1 MKRHPDSWPLVR
13 LLGSGGL
20 LLLAVIS
27 GAQGQVYEKIY
38 SFTDANAATT
48 AANIGKSPRS
58 PLVRD
63 LDGNFYGTTYNGGAN
78 GYGTVFK
85 MTSAGVL
92 TTMVEFTNNGAS
104 NSGSYPGG
112 GLVQGNDGN
121 FYGTTGN
128 GGATFY
134 GTVFKMT
141 PAGVLTT
148 LVGFT
153 DNGASNKGS
162 NPGAALTQG
171 TDGNFYGTTT
181 YGGTSGIG
189 TVFKVTPAGVLTT
202 LVNFTGTTGSLGS
215 YPFGALLQGTDGN
228 FYGTTWHGGAS
239 DLGTVFRMTPAG
251 VLTTLVEFTGTGAGK
266 KGSYPFSTLLQATD
280 GNFYGTT
287 SQGGATD
294 QGTVFRMTP
303 AGTLTTLVEFT
314 GNGASNKG
322 YYPQAGLVQGS
333 DGNFY
338 GTTYYG
344 GAIDR
349 GTLFKMTPAGVLT
362 TLVEFTVN
370 GASNK
375 GSYPYATLTQGSDGN
390 FYGSTIAGG
399 AFGYGTEFKVTPSGG
414 LTTLVEFT
422 DNGGPKNMGRHPY
435 AGLVQGGD
443 GSLYGTTREG
453 GATNIGTAFK
463 VTAGGVLTK
472 LVDFD
477 GGGASSNW
485 SYPEATL
492 ELGSDGNFYGTTTYG
507 GTSNNGTV
515 FKMTPGGGLTTLA
528 NFTDNGASNKGRL
541 PGAGLVRG
549 SDGNFYGTT
558 NAGATTGLGSIY
570 KMTPAGA
577 LTTLVEFTGNLGNGR
592 GPFPGLVQGTDG
604 NFYGASTRGGTNSY
618 GTFFKMTPAGVL
630 TTLLEFTGTAGAYK
644 GQNPNGPFIQSTDGN
659 FYGTTYQGGASNFGT
674 VFKVSPGGVFTTL
687 VEFTGNGASNKG
699 SYPRA
704 ALVRGSDGNFYG
716 TTTAGGATDDG
727 TVFKVTPLGV
737 LTTLFDFSNDSIDS
751 GPRGEL
757 VFGSDG
763 NLYGTA
769 SGQTSSSGSVFR
781 LVYPGVPDV
790 FLLGS
795 AGADVQSTAA
805 VISVKVNARG
815 SATTS
820 NIEYG
825 TDGVNFPN
833 SLPLSPAPLTG
844 YHTTLVGTTLNGLT
858 KGSTYYY
865 RIRATSSAGTTLS
878 AVASF
883 STLAEPVVTVGAA
896 SSIAPASAQFN
907 GTVNARNYDATV
919 VFQYGT
925 DGNTFPNQVAAVP
938 GTVTG
943 STNVAVNAAVAGLTK
958 GTTYYYRI
966 SAANAG
972 GTIVSGASSFTTL
985 TDPVATIGPASYV
998 TSNSAILNGFVNA
1011 KGATTAVT
1019 FEYGTDGVNFPNS
1032 VGATPASVT
1041 GNTAT
1046 AVSATVGGLAQGT
1059 TYYYRVKGTSAGGL
1073 GVSSAATFAVDILS
1087 GFTRVL
1093 PAAAPPAQGYVFV
1106 SLLPG
1111 NIASGWRFVGEQ
1123 LWRPSGLPVGGLAT
1137 GDRQIEYRP
1146 VPGYIQPLRETVSV
1160 ISGGAASVVTAEY
1173 YPTPGGASG
1182 GMTVVLKPD
1191 ALPGAQWRLL
1201 GENDTQWRNSGVT
1214 VNGLIPGVYLVECK
1228 PVAGRTTPPAISVPV
1243 SAGQTKVATATYLL
1257 ADAGAG
1263 TPPTVLPFETVNS
1276 NPALPY
1282 AFVGQLRND
1291 VGVATGFV
1299 VKARVVATAAHV
1311 VFDDGSLS
1319 YVTGLQWLFQRDS
1332 GTYEPKPQIPRGFYV
1347 FNGYAAQ
1354 RTADA
1359 TPGQSTPASQNL
1371 DAAALYFLEDAGR
1384 GGFGGY
1390 LGSDTVNNEFLL
1402 SSKLKM
1408 LVGYPVDGI
1417 AVANQGRMH
1426 ATPAGNATFTLAYLH
1441 TFATADI
1448 RSSGGNSGGPLC
1460 VQFDDGKYYP
1470 AAIYL
1475 GGTAQT
1481 VVRAIDSGVIDLFNR
1496 AEVSGNGG
1504 ANNVSGGISQV
1515 DTPFSGTTFFAAA
1528 LKVDILPA
1536 AAVSGGATW
1545 KLSPTGT
1552 AWPAGQQLNTLAP
1565 GDYTLQFTPVAGFLT
1580 PVPGP
1585 ITLTAG
1591 NLSSVTATYNGI
1603 ITQPADLT
1611 VVASAS
1617 ATFTVGVSGTPTS
1630 YQWRRNGLDIAG
1642 ANAASYTRTN
1652 VTIADTGNYSVVV
1665 TWGAQGSLT
1674 SANATLNVSASI
1686 PTGDFNADGKADIL
1700 WQNTTTGERYVW
1712 FMSGTTYTGGTSLG
1726 TIPPV
1731 WSLAGN
1737 ADFNAD
1743 GKTDLVWQNTTTGER
1758 YIWLMNGTTFSSSV
1772 FLGVVPTA
1780 WQIAGTGDFNGD
1792 GKPDLLWQNT
1802 ATGERYL
1809 WLMNGTTHTGDVSL
1823 GVVPLAWSIVAVADF
1838 NGDGKPDLLWQNTTT
1853 GERYLWLMNGVV
1865 HASDVSLGVVPL
1877 AWSIVAAA
1885 DYNGD
1890 GKPDILWQNTATGER
1905 YVWFMNGT
1913 VHTADVSLGIVD
1925 LNWQLVK

>member
-1 MKRHPDSWPLVR
+1 MKSHPDFCPAIRSLATI
-13 LLGSGGL
+13 GL
-20 LLLAVIS
+20 LLLALVS
-27 GAQGQVYEKIY
+27 WAQAQVYEKVF
-38 SFTDANAATT
+38 SFTAAARGGPLEVVGFTP
-48 AANIGKSPRS
+48 AG
-58 PLVRD
+58 LVRGND
-63 LDGNFYGTTYNGGAN
+63 GNYYGTTRNGGANNYGTVFKLTPAGEITTLVEFTGYGATNKGSQPNGGLVQGPDGNFYGTTTHGGP
-78 GYGTVFK
+78 
-85 MTSAGVL
+85 
-92 TTMVEFTNNGAS
+92 
-104 NSGSYPGG
+104 SG
-112 GLVQGNDGN
+112 D
-121 FYGTTGN
+121 
-128 GGATFY
+128 Y

-148 LVGFT
+148 LVEFT
-153 DNGASNKGS
+153 YSGPSNKGGW
-162 NPGAALTQG
+162 PFAGLVLG
-171 TDGNFYGTTT
+171 TDGNFYGTTYFGAT
-181 YGGTSGIG
+181 YG
-189 TVFKVTPAGVLTT
+189 
-202 LVNFTGTTGSLGS
+202 
-215 YPFGALLQGTDGN
+215 
-228 FYGTTWHGGAS
+228 YGTAFS
-239 DLGTVFRMTPAG
+239 MTPAG
-251 VLTTLVEFTGTGAGK
+251 V
-266 KGSYPFSTLLQATD
+266 
-280 GNFYGTT
+280 
-287 SQGGATD
+287 
-294 QGTVFRMTP
+294 
-303 AGTLTTLVEFT
+303 LTTLVEFT

-322 YYPQAGLVQGS
+322 GEPMAKLVQGSDGNFYGTTSIGAANGDGTVFKLTPAGVLTTLVEFTGDGLTNRGRNPRAELVQGSDGNFYGTTQLGGVDNYYGTVFKMTPAGVLTTLVEFNNFTGSGPYAGLVQGS

-344 GAIDR
+344 GIFGYGTAFMMTPNGTLTTLLEFTGTGQGYNDGSFPPSPLVQGSDGNFYGTTERGGKGDAGTIFRMTPDGVLTTLVEFLGQQRSVGIQPYAGLIQGSDGNFYGATVRGGTWDQGTVFKLTPAGVETTLVQFQGYPDGGSPNAGLVQGTDGNFYGTTSAGGVAAVGTVFKLTPAGVRTTLVQFTRNGASNKGGLPYAGMVQGSDGNFYGTTNIGGTSDR
-349 GTLFKMTPAGVLT
+349 GTVFKLTPAGVLTTLVEFTSPRGYPVGGLAVGTDGNFYGTTTDGSNGSAFKLTPAGVLTTLFVFTGTTGSYKGTNPQASLVLGTDGFFYGTTVSGGANNLGTVFKMTPAGVLT
-362 TLVEFTVN
+362 TLVEFTGN
-370 GASNK
+370 GASNV
-375 GSYPYATLTQGSDGN
+375 GS
-390 FYGSTIAGG
+390 
-399 AFGYGTEFKVTPSGG
+399 
-414 LTTLVEFT
+414 
-422 DNGGPKNMGRHPY
+422 HPY

-443 GSLYGTTREG
+443 GNFYGTTREG
-453 GATNIGTAFK
+453 GANG
-463 VTAGGVLTK
+463 
-472 LVDFD
+472 
-477 GGGASSNW
+477 
-485 SYPEATL
+485 Y
-492 ELGSDGNFYGTTTYG
+492 
-507 GTSNNGTV
+507 GTV
-515 FKMTPGGGLTTLA
+515 FKL
-528 NFTDNGASNKGRL
+528 
-541 PGAGLVRG
+541 
-549 SDGNFYGTT
+549 
-558 NAGATTGLGSIY
+558 
-570 KMTPAGA
+570 
-577 LTTLVEFTGNLGNGR
+577 
-592 GPFPGLVQGTDG
+592 
-604 NFYGASTRGGTNSY
+604 
-618 GTFFKMTPAGVL
+618 TPAGVL
-630 TTLLEFTGTAGAYK
+630 TTLSDFSDDLVDV
-644 GQNPNGPFIQSTDGN
+644 NPRGKLTL
-659 FYGTTYQGGASNFGT
+659 ASN
-674 VFKVSPGGVFTTL
+674 
-687 VEFTGNGASNKG
+687 
-699 SYPRA
+699 
-704 ALVRGSDGNFYG
+704 
-716 TTTAGGATDDG
+716 
-727 TVFKVTPLGV
+727 
-737 LTTLFDFSNDSIDS
+737 
-751 GPRGEL
+751 
-757 VFGSDG
+757 G

-769 SGQTSSSGSVFR
+769 SAELTGGRGGVFR
-781 LVYPGVPDV
+781 LVFPGAPEV
-790 FLLGS
+790 FLLSPAEQDIRTTTALIS
-795 AGADVQSTAA
+795 A
-805 VISVKVNARG
+805 KVNARG
-815 SATTS
+815 TATTS
-820 NIEYG
+820 TIEYG
-825 TDGVNFPN
+825 TDGVNFP
-833 SLPLSPAPLTG
+833 SVVTLFPSPVNGYLTS
-844 YHTTLVGTTLNGLT
+844 LVGTTLSGLP

-865 RIRATSSAGTTLS
+865 RIRATSSVGTTLS

-883 STLAEPVVTVGAA
+883 TTLAEPLVTVSAA
-896 SSIAPASAQFN
+896 SNVTPTSAQFN
-907 GTVNARNYDATV
+907 GTVNARNYDTSV
-919 VFQYGT
+919 YFDYST
-925 DGNTFPNQVAAVP
+925 DGNNFTNQVPAVP
-938 GTVTG
+938 GGVSG
-943 STNVAVNAAVAGLTK
+943 ATNTPVSAAVAGLTK

-966 SAANAG
+966 SATNAG
-972 GTIVSGASSFTTL
+972 GYTVSGESSFTTL

-1890 GKPDILWQNTATGER
+1890 GKPDILWQNTTTGER

-1913 VHTADVSLGIVD
+1913 VHTADASLGIVSA
-1925 LNWQLVK
+1925 NWQIVR